1 MAWRSSG
8 TNNAEMVDKLKRYG
22 VISNDH
28 VEGGFRRVDRK
39 FFVPRG
45 NENIAHSDQ
54 PLKEGNIHISAPH
67 IYGSAIEALDL
78 VPNSSTSFL
87 NIGCGTGYISCIVAE
102 ILGPNSLNYGVELH
116 DDVIHHCKASIAK
129 WKSNV
134 VDDDGSISTI
144 RFMDNTAD
152 IKLIK
157 GNGLNIIESKG
168 ESVAGFDRIY
178 IGAAVDKQALAN
190 ITKLLSPGGILVGP
204 VDDELV
210 KITRVGKLSP
220 ELEKDA
226 ASDSRLVDKEFTS
239 QILSGVRFAPLVTL
253 PSLTTTIPSSVWNP
267 SIQRSYPPDFQ
278 QASMEL
284 LLCSNS
290 CINQPPPRQ
299 PRPDELFNAAAMLPR
314 ALWVEILSYTHRKW
328 FEPEQNETEYL
339 KRRLREEKAKA
350 AQAERSRKEADERC
364 LALERECALSR
375 LLARRWQ
382 SRLNALLSQQDQQ
395 GDDGQR
401 SELFDGGA
409 RGINLDNRYTLSGLR
424 LMLQQISGGHG
435 EDEESVSV
443 DEGARDE
450 REVEEMDE
458 EVDES
463 EEEHYV
469 EDEDDL
475 LDLLADENESDAEEM
490 ASDAEGDT
498 IPNEAVASVDEN
510 DSVVMED
517 VSNSIGKG
525 YRSIDQ
531 PRTISVSSDDL

>member
-45 NENIAHSDQ
+45 SENIAHSDQ

-87 NIGCGTGYISCIVAE
+87 NIGSGTGYISCIVAE

-134 VDDDGSISTI
+134 VEENGPISTI
-144 RFMDNTAD
+144 HFMDNTAD
-152 IKLIK
+152 IKIIK

-210 KITRVGKLSP
+210 KIMRVGKLSP
-220 ELEKDA
+220 DLENDA
-226 ASDSRLVDKEFTS
+226 ASDSRSVDKEFTS
-239 QILSGVRFAPLVTL
+239 QILSGVRFAPLVSL
-253 PSLTTTIPSSVWNP
+253 PSLTTAIPSSVWNP
-267 SIQRSYPPDFQ
+267 SIQRSYPPEFQ
-278 QASMEL
+278 RASMEL
-284 LLCSNS
+284 LMCSNS
-290 CINQPPPRQ
+290 CIVQPPPRE

-350 AQAERSRKEADERC
+350 AQAERSRKEAEERC

-382 SRLNALLSQQDQQ
+382 SRLNALLSQQDQL
-395 GDDGQR
+395 GDHGQR
-401 SELFDGGA
+401 SELFNGGTS
-409 RGINLDNRYTLSGLR
+409 GINLDDRSTLSGLR

-443 DEGARDE
+443 EESARDH
-450 REVEEMDE
+450 EVEDMDE

-463 EEEHYV
+463 EDEHHV
-469 EDEDDL
+469 EEDDL
-475 LDLLADENESDAEEM
+475 LELLADENDSDSEEL
-490 ASDAEGDT
+490 ASDTEGDT
-498 IPNEAVASVDEN
+498 NRTEAVASVDEN

-517 VSNSIGKG
+517 VSDSIGKG